1 MDETLAAAVIGES
14 VAALR
19 QAGARFAYLHGSR
32 ATGRHRPDSDIDIA
46 AYFGDQ
52 PPNSFDILLPPM
64 VDLLV
69 LDDAPL
75 ELAGRVAVKGKLL
88 FDDDAVTRVR
98 WEAMTRK
105 IYFDELPRITRA
117 HQEFAASVT
126 GRRG

>member
-1 MDETLAAAVIGES
+1 MDKSPEAVTAEA
-14 VAALR
+14 VAVLR

-32 ATGRHRPDSDIDIA
+32 ASGRHRPDSDIDIA
-46 AYFGDQ
+46 AYFGGR
-52 PPNSFDILLPPM
+52 PPSSFEVLLPPG

-75 ELAGRVAVKGKLL
+75 ELAGRVAVGGRLL
-88 FDDDAVTRVR
+88 FEDDQIARVR

-117 HQEFAASVT
+117 HQEFAAAVMAR
-126 GRRG
+126 GR